1 MNNINT
7 LQYFDA
13 SLTPLASQHSSWSS
27 SLTGFDLR
35 AEPLFLGSQV
45 TSAKCFTL
53 EKNWLGFRFGCFRGS
68 LGKQGVEFLEEGRGE
83 GDEREEPVEDED
95 FGVGDLR
102 GESLGKRDLF
112 LLYWDVGPN
121 FEEDLEV

>member
-1 MNNINT
+1 M
-7 LQYFDA
+7 
-13 SLTPLASQHSSWSS
+13 
-27 SLTGFDLR
+27 
-35 AEPLFLGSQV
+35 
-45 TSAKCFTL
+45 
-53 EKNWLGFRFGCFRGS
+53 
-68 LGKQGVEFLEEGRGE
+68 EFLEVGRVE
-83 GDEREEPVEDED
+83 GDVREVPVEDED